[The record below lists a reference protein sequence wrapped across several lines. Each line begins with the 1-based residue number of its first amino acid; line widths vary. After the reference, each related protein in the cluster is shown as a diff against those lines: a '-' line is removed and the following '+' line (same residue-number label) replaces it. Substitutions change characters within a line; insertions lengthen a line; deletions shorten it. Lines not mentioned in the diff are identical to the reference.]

1 MFRKDIG
8 IDLGTVNIL
17 VYIKGEGVVLNEPSV
32 VVIDE
37 DTKRPIAYGKDAD
50 EMLGR
55 TPGKIRVIKPMKDGV
70 IADFETTGLLLDY
83 LLRKVNIKGGFVKPR
98 ILICCPANITEVEK
112 SAIADAAA
120 RTGAKRVF
128 IEEEPKVAAIGA
140 GLDIS
145 KPVANMVVDIGGGT
159 TDIAVLSLGNIVT
172 SASIK
177 TAGNTFDNDIIKY
190 IKDKYKLL
198 IGEKTA
204 EKIKKNIG
212 NVKYKEIKDNNNNGN
227 KNKNNNDK
235 KEHKKEEFEKMDVR
249 GRDLVGG
256 LPKTITVSSNE
267 IAEALKS
274 SVEKITKMVKQVLEQ
289 TPPELSA
296 DIIEKG
302 IVLTG
307 GGALLKNLPEYL
319 EEKLE
324 VPVFTAEDPLTCVA
338 NGTGI
343 LLDKIHYID
352 Y

>member
-17 VYIKGEGVVLNEPSV
+17 VYVKGEGVVLNEPSM

-37 DTKRPIAYGKDAD
+37 ETKRPIAYGIEAS

-55 TPGKIRVIKPMKDGV
+55 TPGKIKVVKPMKDGV
-70 IADFETTGLLLDY
+70 IADFETTGMLLDY
-83 LLRKVNIKGGFVKPR
+83 LLRKLKIKGSFVKPR
-98 ILICCPANITEVEK
+98 ILICCPSNITEVEK
-112 SAIADAAA
+112 SAIADAAM
-120 RTGAKRVF
+120 RTGAKKVF

-145 KPVANMVVDIGGGT
+145 KPIANMVVDIGGGT

-177 TAGNTFDNDIIKY
+177 TAGNTFDTDIINY

-204 EKIKKNIG
+204 ERIKMTIG
-212 NVKYKEIKDNNNNGN
+212 TVKEGKEK
-227 KNKNNNDK
+227 
-235 KEHKKEEFEKMDVR
+235 EKMDVR

-256 LPKTITVSSNE
+256 LPKTITIDSNE
-267 IAEALKS
+267 VALALKES
-274 SVEKITKMVKQVLEQ
+274 IEKITAMVKQVLEQ

-307 GGALLKNLPEYL
+307 GGALLKGLCEYL

-324 VPVFTAEDPLTCVA
+324 VQVFKAEEPLTCVA
-338 NGTGI
+338 EGTGV
-343 LLDKIHYID
+343 LLDKLHYVD
-352 Y
+352 